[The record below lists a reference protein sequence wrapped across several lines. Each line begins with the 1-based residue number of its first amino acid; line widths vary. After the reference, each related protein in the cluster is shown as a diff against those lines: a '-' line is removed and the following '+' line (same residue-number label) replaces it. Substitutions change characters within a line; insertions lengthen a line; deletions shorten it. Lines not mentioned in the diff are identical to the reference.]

1 MYEAPIHL
9 IFDDIK
15 IQLDKNVEDCVYS
28 AVQNVGVNVDR
39 DELIRALKYDREQYS
54 SGYRDGQA
62 EVLVSLIEQILE
74 VYPEEIKYIDGII
87 GMIKE
92 RIGNLGITPLLW
104 KSVHPE
110 LTTAEA
116 LYETLKEL
124 RCCE

>member
-39 DELIRALKYDREQYS
+39 DELIRALKYDREQYQ

-92 RIGNLGITPLLW
+92 SIRNLGIEPLLW
-104 KSVHPE
+104 KSAHPE